1 MKEKSNLT
9 RGRNQTFSLFI
20 VFLLFTFSKLLQAS
34 SLSKEEQA
42 QVVILTSPTAQKLQK
57 LADDIGTDIY
67 FYVEGL
73 TAHIGPISSGDIDY
87 VTPSIV
93 LNTGEMIIG
102 TEYIPKISV
111 LLNQVGDANH
121 AVVSG
126 NALLSELIITNLK
139 KIKYLTLWNARYD
152 FEYLDLNEFNNLK
165 GLEVMRG
172 EIKIIDLPQKGQL
185 SYIEIES
192 GKLEGVNNFERQK
205 KLNGLVLKTN
215 KINDYK
221 DLFGNKSLKKLTL
234 VMGEERLDVSSMKNL
249 VYLDLFYPKYEDVE
263 KIEGLVNLEK
273 LEIWWGKDDD
283 LSKIKLPRSL
293 RIIKV
298 FESDKSAIMP
308 LINLPNL
315 KEVTFNGGDI
325 TQVPILEELPEL
337 ETLEISD
344 SKLTSLD
351 GIEKLTSL
359 KYVRFEK
366 NEITDISALF
376 PLESLVE
383 IDLSDSKFKRLGYI
397 GKKPHLDMI
406 KLSDSELESV
416 DFDAIAKYPY
426 CSISIEFTPFE
437 MNASDDDLNKIY
449 NLWEKGH
456 L

>member
-1 MKEKSNLT
+1 MMNLNKT
-9 RGRNQTFSLFI
+9 LVSYIAVLLIAFS
-20 VFLLFTFSKLLQAS
+20 SCLQAS
-34 SLSKEEQA
+34 PLSKEEQA

-93 LNTGEMIIG
+93 LNTGKMIIG

-152 FEYLDLNEFNNLK
+152 FEYLDLNDFNNLK
-165 GLEVMRG
+165 GLEVIRG

-185 SYIEIES
+185 NYIEIES

-249 VYLDLFYPKYEDVE
+249 VDLDLFYPKYEDFE

-298 FESDKSAIMP
+298 FESDKNAIMP

-315 KEVTFNGGDI
+315 KEVIFSGGDI
-325 TQVPILEELPEL
+325 VKVPMLENLPKL
-337 ETLEISD
+337 EKLVISKT
-344 SKLTSLD
+344 KLTSLD

-437 MNASDDDLNKIY
+437 MNASDDDLDKIY
-449 NLWEKGH
+449 NLWQKGH

>member
-1 MKEKSNLT
+1 MKNKSKLT
-9 RGRNQTFSLFI
+9 RRCNQIVFSFIAMVLITFS
-20 VFLLFTFSKLLQAS
+20 SLLQAS
-34 SLSKEEQA
+34 PLSKEEQA
-42 QVVILTSPTAQKLQK
+42 HVIIVTSPTAQKLQK

-73 TAHIGPISSGDIDY
+73 TAHFGPISSGETHY

-111 LLNQVGDANH
+111 LLSQVGSVNH

-126 NALLSELIITNLK
+126 EALLSELIITNLK
-139 KIKYLTLWNARYD
+139 KTQYLTLWNARYN
-152 FEYLDLNEFNNLK
+152 FEYLDLNDFNNLK
-165 GLEVMRG
+165 GLEVMWG
-172 EIKIIDLPQKGQL
+172 GIKIIDLPQKGKL

-192 GKLEGVNNFERQK
+192 GKLEDVNNFERQE
-205 KLNGLVLKTN
+205 KLNSLVLKTKKSN
-215 KINDYK
+215 GYK

-234 VMGEERLDVSSMKNL
+234 VMGEERLEVSSMKNL
-249 VYLDLFYPKYEDVE
+249 VYLYLFYPKHEDFE
-263 KIEGLVNLEK
+263 KIEDLVNLEK

-283 LSKIKLPRSL
+283 LSKIQLPNSL

-298 FESDKSAIMP
+298 FESDKNSIMP

-315 KEVTFNGGDI
+315 KEVIFSGGDI
-325 TQVPILEELPEL
+325 VKIPILENLPKL
-337 ETLEISD
+337 EKLAISKT
-344 SKLTSLD
+344 KLTSLD

-359 KYVRFEK
+359 KYVRFEN

-376 PLESLVE
+376 PLENLIE
-383 IDLSDSKFKRLGYI
+383 IDLSDSKFKRLEYI
-397 GKKPHLDMI
+397 GKKPHLDI
-406 KLSDSELESV
+406 LKLSDSELESV

-437 MNASDDDLNKIY
+437 MNAPDDDLDKIY